1 MKEEYHY
8 QLIAKAIQYLDDN
21 FKQQPKLGDLAKHLH
36 ISEYHLQRVFTAWVG
51 ISPKQFLHYL
61 TLAYTK
67 KQLLKAESLANT
79 TYKVGLSST
88 GRLHDLFVK
97 LEAMTPGLYKK
108 QGEGLVVNYGFFDS
122 PFGKYCLATIDDKIC
137 HLAFLMESESAAF
150 EELQQRWI
158 KAKYIQNQEK
168 LSSLSQQIFDPQ
180 AQKPLPVLVKGTP
193 FQIKV
198 WEALLKIP
206 EGKVTSYQE
215 IAAIIGNPKA
225 VRAVG
230 TANGKNWIA
239 YLIPC
244 HRVIKSTGAFN
255 QYRWDALRK
264 KIMIAWEAAQANK
277 TGE

>member
-1 MKEEYHY
+1 MQEKYHY
-8 QLIAKAIQYLDDN
+8 QLIAKAIEYLDAN
-21 FKQQPKLGDLAKHLH
+21 FKQQPKLSDLAQHLN
-36 ISEYHLQRVFTAWVG
+36 ISEYHLQRVFTQWVG

-79 TYKVGLSST
+79 TYKAGLSST

-108 QGEGLVVNYGFFDS
+108 QGEGLEVSYGFFDS
-122 PFGKYCLATIDDKIC
+122 PFGEYCLATIDNKIC
-137 HLAFLMESESAAF
+137 HLAFLTDSKIVSLQELKQRWTKAIYIQKQ
-150 EELQQRWI
+150 EELTD
-158 KAKYIQNQEK
+158 
-168 LSSLSQQIFDPQ
+168 LSQQIFDPQ
-180 AQKPLPVLVKGTP
+180 NQKTLSVLVKGTA

-206 EGKVTSYQE
+206 KGKVTSYQE
-215 IAAIIGNPKA
+215 IATTIGNPKA

-230 TANGKNWIA
+230 TANGQNWIG

-264 KIMIAWEAAQANK
+264 KIMIAWEAAQAN
-277 TGE
+277 TL